1 MDLYGRVLNRANQL
15 IPIAFTEVYNDF
27 AKKRNEEDAAR
38 ERVRSTSQL
47 CLHEEAKPIKTYSM
61 DKVNVLM
68 MLLASHI
75 YFRDD
80 PSICELLNFKCAFLM
95 RYPEYIANRKD
106 KILNNI
112 SELVTLL
119 GRPEFKSFALTSDC
133 MYIHY
138 TTFLSRLLT
147 QCN

>member
-27 AKKRNEEDAAR
+27 AKKRNE
-38 ERVRSTSQL
+38 
-47 CLHEEAKPIKTYSM
+47 EEAKPIKTYSM

-95 RYPEYIANRKD
+95 RYPEYIANKKD
-106 KILNNI
+106 KIMNNI

-119 GRPEFKSFALTSDC
+119 GRPEFKSFALTPDC
-133 MYIHY
+133 MYIQY

>member
-27 AKKRNEEDAAR
+27 AKKRNEED
-38 ERVRSTSQL
+38 STNRIGVIYGSSATEDSKQ
-47 CLHEEAKPIKTYSM
+47 IKTYSM

-95 RYPEYIANRKD
+95 RYPEYIANKKD

>member
-27 AKKRNEEDAAR
+27 AKKRNEE
-38 ERVRSTSQL
+38 
-47 CLHEEAKPIKTYSM
+47 EAKQIKSYSI

-75 YFRDD
+75 YFRND

-95 RYPEYIANRKD
+95 RYPEYIANKKD
-106 KILNNI
+106 KIMNNI
-112 SELVTLL
+112 AELVSLL
-119 GRPEFKSFALTSDC
+119 GRPEFKEFALTSDC

>member
-27 AKKRNEEDAAR
+27 AKKRNEED
-38 ERVRSTSQL
+38 STNRIGVIYGSSATEDSKQ
-47 CLHEEAKPIKTYSM
+47 IKTYSM

-80 PSICELLNFKCAFLM
+80 PSICELLNFKCVFLM
-95 RYPEYIANRKD
+95 RYPEYIANKKD

>member
-27 AKKRNEEDAAR
+27 AKKRNEED
-38 ERVRSTSQL
+38 STNRIGVIYGSSATEDSKQ
-47 CLHEEAKPIKTYSM
+47 IKTYSM

-95 RYPEYIANRKD
+95 RYPEYIANKKD

-112 SELVTLL
+112 NELVTLL
-119 GRPEFKSFALTSDC
+119 GRPEFKSFALTPDC
-133 MYIHY
+133 MYIQY
-138 TTFLSRLLT
+138 TTFLSRLLS
-147 QCN
+147 QCK